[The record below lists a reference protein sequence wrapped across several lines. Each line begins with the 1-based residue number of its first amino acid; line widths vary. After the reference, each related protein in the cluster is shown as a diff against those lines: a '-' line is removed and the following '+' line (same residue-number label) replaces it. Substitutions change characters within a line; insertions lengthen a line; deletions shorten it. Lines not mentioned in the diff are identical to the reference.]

1 MNENSSLIYIPDI
14 SGFTNFI
21 TKTEIKHSRHIIS
34 ELLEKI
40 VNANELNLTVSEIEG
55 DAVLFYKLGAAPSL
69 NELYK
74 QSKKMFVDFHSHLKV
89 IERDRVCQCG
99 ACSTASE
106 LTLKFITHFGELQET
121 KISNF
126 TKLIGRDVILAH
138 RLLKNNIVG
147 NEYLLLT
154 NNYLADQDEANN
166 FNAEW
171 GEICDHS
178 ENIENFGDVRMKYIT
193 LKHLK
198 ELVPKFP
205 IKSTT
210 QFEISE
216 STISITINAPIL
228 LAHELLIDNE
238 LKKEWVPGLINLEGD
253 PLNRINSFHI
263 CEFDEIEIKFKTKG
277 NEVNNNEIF
286 YSETA
291 DPQLGFMITN
301 NYKLIRENG
310 STQLL
315 LSSVPYF
322 EKSDDVGVVKTLLN
336 KIKLKFILKKVT
348 GNSRKNL
355 QLFKEYCEKVSKE
368 RALN

>member
-1 MNENSSLIYIPDI
+1 MNNNSSLIYIPDI
-14 SGFTNFI
+14 SGFTKFV
-21 TKTEIKHSRHIIS
+21 TKTEIKHSQHIIS

-55 DAVLFYKLGAAPSL
+55 DAVLFYKLGTAPSL
-69 NELYK
+69 DEIYK

-99 ACSTASE
+99 ACSNASA

-126 TKLIGRDVILAH
+126 NKIIGRDVILAH
-138 RLLKNNIVG
+138 RLLKNNIAG

-154 NNYLADQDEANN
+154 NNYLTDRDEVDN

-171 GEICDHS
+171 GKVCDHS
-178 ENIENFGDVRMKYIT
+178 ESIENFGDVRMKYIT

-198 ELVPKFP
+198 ELLPELP
-205 IKSTT
+205 INSAT
-210 QFEISE
+210 QFEMSE
-216 STISITINAPIL
+216 PIISITINAPIL
-228 LAHELLIDNE
+228 LVHELLINNE
-238 LKKEWVPGLINLEGD
+238 LKKEWVPGLKNLESD
-253 PLNRINSFHI
+253 PVNRINSFHI
-263 CEFDEIEIKFKTKG
+263 CEFDDIEIRFKTKG

-286 YSETA
+286 YLEIA
-291 DPQLGFMITN
+291 DPQLNFMITN
-301 NYKLIRENG
+301 NYKLIQGKG

-322 EKSDDVGVVKTLLN
+322 EKPDDAGVIKKLLN
-336 KIKLKFILKKVT
+336 KIKL
-348 GNSRKNL
+348 
-355 QLFKEYCEKVSKE
+355 
-368 RALN
+368 

>member
-1 MNENSSLIYIPDI
+1 MDENSSLIYIPDI

-126 TKLIGRDVILAH
+126 TKIIGRDVILAH
-138 RLLKNNIVG
+138 RLLKNNIAG

-154 NNYLADQDEANN
+154 NNYLTDQGEKNN
-166 FNAEW
+166 FNSEW
-171 GEICDHS
+171 GEVCAHS
-178 ENIENFGDVRMKYIT
+178 ESIENFGDVGLKYLT
-193 LKHLK
+193 LEHLK
-198 ELVPKFP
+198 ELVPEFP
-205 IKSTT
+205 ISRTT
-210 QFEISE
+210 QFEMSE
-216 STISITINAPIL
+216 PIISITINAPIL
-228 LAHELLIDNE
+228 LVHELLIDSE
-238 LKKEWVPGLINLEGD
+238 LKKEWVPGLKNIEGD
-253 PLNRINSFHI
+253 TVNRINSFHT

-277 NEVNNNEIF
+277 NKVNNNVIY
-286 YSETA
+286 YSEIA

-301 NYKLIRENG
+301 NYKLIRGNG

-322 EKSDDVGVVKTLLN
+322 EKSDDVCVIKTLLN

-348 GNSRKNL
+348 GSSRKNL
-355 QLFKEYCEKVSKE
+355 QLFKEYCEKVNKE
-368 RALN
+368 KTLN